1 VPKGLDLKVYNRL
14 NIEPTNR
21 TAALAGIWTS
31 LGLTPFEVWLDASKF
46 SSALAYNLT
55 WLSLAAVF
63 FVLPAF
69 FFVIGRDTAGF
80 TRLWILD
87 PMERAK
93 YWCVVRRMLVWF
105 VSAGITGS
113 LISIAMNNIH
123 IC

>member
-1 VPKGLDLKVYNRL
+1 L

-93 YWCVVRRMLVWF
+93 YWRVVRWMFVWF